1 MSSSIRTQHQSLSP
15 AAAVTALCALLFL
28 AAAALG
34 YVFAGHLF
42 NGIAGSISIHVQ
54 PIYDGCD
61 LAPEYAVRAAALCR
75 PIVLE
80 SCLLL
85 WALYVPFEKAL
96 LASMFILR
104 GIALGAAL
112 KFSLMLHAPVSLL
125 ALLSA
130 YAFISIVYLILLY
143 IQRSRGDRRFSEEA
157 LVSMIAG
164 GSCCAAL
171 LLSSAL
177 PVL

>member
-1 MSSSIRTQHQSLSP
+1 MSSSTRIQHKSLSP

-34 YVFAGHLF
+34 YFFAGHLLD
-42 NGIAGSISIHVQ
+42 GIGGGVSLHVQ

-61 LAPEYAVRAAALCR
+61 LAPEYAVRAATICR

-96 LASMFILR
+96 LASLFFLR

-112 KFSLMLHAPVSLL
+112 KFSIMLHAPASLL

-130 YAFISIVYLILLY
+130 YVFISIVYLILLY
-143 IQRSRGDRRFSEEA
+143 IQRSRGDCRFSEEA
-157 LVSMIAG
+157 LISMIAG
-164 GSCCAAL
+164 GGCCAAL

-177 PVL
+177 PV